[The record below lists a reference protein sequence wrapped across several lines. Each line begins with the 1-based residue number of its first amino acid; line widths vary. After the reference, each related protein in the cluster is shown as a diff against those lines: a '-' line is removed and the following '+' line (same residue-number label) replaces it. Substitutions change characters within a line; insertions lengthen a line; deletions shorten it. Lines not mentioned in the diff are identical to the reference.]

1 MGEMRHPA
9 KKFIAAVLFLILF
22 SLSSAAARDGI
33 VTWMW
38 FENDP
43 MVGYYRYQVD
53 GEDED
58 GWTVVDWSVT
68 EVSIEL
74 DVSVVHTLYLQQSY
88 DGIVWSPS
96 SSTESEVYPE
106 EEVQTQEPE
115 DVYETLE
122 FLTDES
128 AREEEAEAESTAEAE
143 AEAEAE
149 APEQEAQEAAEQ
161 QVPGFMALSQLDL
174 GFGYMDYLPDPAG
187 PKTLGITAAYTRS
200 FVKYGVFH
208 VGAKANVSLYATRE
222 LVSDVKRTQMYLQL
236 NVLGAVSAA
245 VERCD
250 IHIAFGPELCFV
262 FGRDGHKMAGLAAEI
277 GVRYH
282 RTEKLAFGAVLSD
295 HAYLLRPAS
304 RCNMMDLRLYASLT
318 L

>member
-1 MGEMRHPA
+1 MHSAVKR
-9 KKFIAAVLFLILF
+9 IAAVLFLVLF
-22 SLSSAAARDGI
+22 SLSFAAARDGI

-58 GWTVVDWSVT
+58 GWTVVDRSVT
-68 EVSIEL
+68 EVALEL

-88 DGIVWSPS
+88 DRVLWSPN

-106 EEVQTQEPE
+106 EEAQVQEPE
-115 DVYETLE
+115 DLYETLE

-128 AREEEAEAESTAEAE
+128 ERQEEEEAQAESSAEVEAE
-143 AEAEAE
+143 AEASAQET
-149 APEQEAQEAAEQ
+149 QEATQQES
-161 QVPGFMALSQLDL
+161 GYKALSQLDL
-174 GFGYMDYLPDPAG
+174 GLGYMDYLPDPAG
-187 PKTLGITAAYTRS
+187 PKTLGVSAAYTRS
-200 FVKYGVFH
+200 FVNYGVFH

-222 LVSDVKRTQMYLQL
+222 LVSDIKRTQLYLQL
-236 NVLGAVSAA
+236 NMLGAVSAA
-245 VERCD
+245 VEKCD
-250 IHIAFGPELCFV
+250 IHIAFGPEVCFV
-262 FGRDGHKMAGLAAEI
+262 LGRDGHRMAGIAAEI

-282 RTEKLAFGAVLSD
+282 RTEKLSFGAVLSD
-295 HAYLLRPAS
+295 HAYLLRPVN
-304 RCNMMDLRLYASLT
+304 RCNMMDLRLYASLM

>member
-1 MGEMRHPA
+1 MHSAVKR
-9 KKFIAAVLFLILF
+9 IAAVLFLVLF
-22 SLSSAAARDGI
+22 SLSFAAARDGI

-58 GWTVVDWSVT
+58 GWTVVDRSVT
-68 EVSIEL
+68 EVALEL

-88 DGIVWSPS
+88 DGVLWSPN

-106 EEVQTQEPE
+106 EEAQVQEPE
-115 DVYETLE
+115 DIYETLE

-128 AREEEAEAESTAEAE
+128 ERQEEEEAQAESSAEVEAE
-143 AEAEAE
+143 AEASAQET
-149 APEQEAQEAAEQ
+149 QEATQQES
-161 QVPGFMALSQLDL
+161 GYKALSQLDL
-174 GFGYMDYLPDPAG
+174 GLGYMDYLPDPAG
-187 PKTLGITAAYTRS
+187 PKTLGVSAAYTRS
-200 FVKYGVFH
+200 FVNYGVFH

-222 LVSDVKRTQMYLQL
+222 LVSDIKRTQLYLQL

-245 VERCD
+245 VEKCD
-250 IHIAFGPELCFV
+250 IHIAFGPEVCFV
-262 FGRDGHKMAGLAAEI
+262 LGRDGHRMAGIAAEI

-282 RTEKLAFGAVLSD
+282 RTEKLSFGAVLSD
-295 HAYLLRPAS
+295 HAYLLRPVN

>member
-9 KKFIAAVLFLILF
+9 IKRIAAVLFIILF
-22 SLSSAAARDGI
+22 SLSTAVAREGI

-53 GEDED
+53 GEDEN

-68 EVSIEL
+68 EVAIEL

-88 DGIVWSPS
+88 DGIAWSPS
-96 SSTESEVYPE
+96 SFTESEVYPE

-115 DVYETLE
+115 ETYETLV

-128 AREEEAEAESTAEAE
+128 GQEAQESKAESTAEAE
-143 AEAEAE
+143 VVAE

-161 QVPGFMALSQLDL
+161 QDSGYKALSQLDL

-187 PKTLGITAAYTRS
+187 PKTLGISAGYTRT
-200 FVKYGVFH
+200 FVKYGVFDL
-208 VGAKANVSLYATRE
+208 GAKANVSLYATRE
-222 LVSDVKRTQMYLQL
+222 LVSDVKQTQMYLQL
-236 NVLGAVSAA
+236 NVLGLVSAA
-245 VERCD
+245 VEKCD
-250 IHIAFGPELCFV
+250 IHLAFGPELCFV
-262 FGRDGHKMAGLAAEI
+262 LGRDGHKMAGIAAEI

-295 HAYLLRPAS
+295 HAYLIRPRS
-304 RCNMMDLRLYASLT
+304 RCNMMDVRLYVSLA

>member
-1 MGEMRHPA
+1 MHSAVKR
-9 KKFIAAVLFLILF
+9 IAAVLFLVLF
-22 SLSSAAARDGI
+22 SLSFAAARDGI

-58 GWTVVDWSVT
+58 GWTVVDRSVT
-68 EVSIEL
+68 EVAIEL

-88 DGIVWSPS
+88 DGISWSPS

-106 EEVQTQEPE
+106 EEAQVQESEET
-115 DVYETLE
+115 YETLE
-122 FLTDES
+122 FLADES
-128 AREEEAEAESTAEAE
+128 ERREEEEAQAESPAEAE
-143 AEAEAE
+143 AEAEPPA
-149 APEQEAQEAAEQ
+149 QVAQEATQ
-161 QVPGFMALSQLDL
+161 QESGYKALSQLDL
-174 GFGYMDYLPDPAG
+174 GFGYMDYLPDPVG
-187 PKTLGITAAYTRS
+187 PKTLGVSAAYTRS
-200 FVKYGVFH
+200 FVNYGVFH

-222 LVSDVKRTQMYLQL
+222 LVSDIKRTQLYLQL
-236 NVLGAVSAA
+236 NMLGAVSAT

-250 IHIAFGPELCFV
+250 IHIAFGPEFCFV

>member
-1 MGEMRHPA
+1 MHSAVKR
-9 KKFIAAVLFLILF
+9 IAAVLFLVLF
-22 SLSSAAARDGI
+22 SLSFAAARDGI

-58 GWTVVDWSVT
+58 GWTVVDRSVT
-68 EVSIEL
+68 EVAIEL

-88 DGIVWSPS
+88 DGIAWSPS

-128 AREEEAEAESTAEAE
+128 ARREEEEAQAESPAE

-149 APEQEAQEAAEQ
+149 APDQEAQEAAQQ

-187 PKTLGITAAYTRS
+187 PKTLGVSAAYTRS
-200 FVKYGVFH
+200 FVNYGVFH

-222 LVSDVKRTQMYLQL
+222 LVSDINRTQLYLQL
-236 NVLGAVSAA
+236 NMLGAVSAA

-250 IHIAFGPELCFV
+250 IHIAFGPEVCFV
-262 FGRDGHKMAGLAAEI
+262 LGRDGHKMAGLAAEI

-282 RTEKLAFGAVLSD
+282 RTEKLSFGAVLSD
-295 HAYLLRPAS
+295 HAYLLRPAN
-304 RCNMMDLRLYASLT
+304 RCNMMDLRLYASLM